1 MAPISILPSTT
12 KKIIQFKGANRMN
25 NKVATKATVKINPQ
39 INIAKPRADI
49 EKAINQL
56 RQEIKT

>member
-1 MAPISILPSTT
+1 
-12 KKIIQFKGANRMN
+12 MN